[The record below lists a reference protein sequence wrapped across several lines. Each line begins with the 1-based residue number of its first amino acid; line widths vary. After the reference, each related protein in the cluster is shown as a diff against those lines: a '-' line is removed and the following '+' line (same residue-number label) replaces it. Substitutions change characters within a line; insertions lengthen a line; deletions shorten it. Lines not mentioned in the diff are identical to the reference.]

1 MPTIT
6 YNIKVENSI
15 TYPDLEHKKFRYS
28 EVSEDRFFQTHT
40 DSTADILHSKLGWSE
55 SSRIML
61 DNNNIVISENSIFLT
76 EDETLSSSSKTIY
89 MPEKDTD
96 KYFFN
101 SKVANTMLSA
111 CIFKNQNLKKSIY
124 KDFYHSD
131 SSSDKFSF
139 IGFPVVPMESDIE
152 WLDYPNIEI
161 AINNPLEFARLSEYK
176 YEISE
181 SDYDS
186 CALDYAAYYSSKG
199 YSLEDFIDR
208 CELIE
213 YNESNIPNMRL
224 PTTSVAI
231 RTKYFPVY
239 KSVTVIIKDVS
250 GTLVQLIID
259 EKDIDY
265 INGSI
270 FIKNDLIKDYGNI
283 ECFYLYYGIIP
294 AVCMNSSQSIN
305 PIDVL
310 NTKIDIN
317 FLGIDNDIQYPT
329 ERLTNNLLSVEIN
342 DYSEYAVTDLYVPN
356 KYDNFF
362 IEPSSGISI
371 NGNDVSA
378 GDKFFITNNTVN
390 NLTFSSTSNVL
401 DMMDEIEIVSTDRYK
416 IKNYLPGV
424 VSVYGKFK
432 TADRTSLSHICFS
445 KKQNTKSITKVFGYG
460 TGAYSTGGYSNGS
473 ILEEA
478 GSKTSIVYT
487 PGQPDNYTIDND
499 MISFVINPRVDGL
512 SLAMPACTISSN
524 IQVYEILGES
534 IQDVFSSWT
543 FSIPDIISL
552 DPDKINPLAKYLVV
566 FQPTINPLITTLYIH
581 NGTFKSETLS
591 NVSMYGNTLVGL
603 YTMNSK
609 RIFVKLGTK
618 LANGSIM
625 YFNSEIIVDVVINK
639 DAIIRT
645 TSKFKNINI

>member
-28 EVSEDRFFQTHT
+28 EISEDRFFQTHI
-40 DSTADILHSKLGWSE
+40 DNTANILHSKLGWSE
-55 SSRIML
+55 SSNVIL
-61 DNNNIVISENSIFLT
+61 DNNNIVISENSVFLT
-76 EDETLSSSSKTIY
+76 EDEALKASSYSIY
-89 MPEKDTD
+89 MPKKDSNL
-96 KYFFN
+96 YSFE
-101 SKVANTMLSA
+101 SSISSSILSV
-111 CIFKNQNLKKSIY
+111 CIFKNEDLKKSIY
-124 KDFYHSD
+124 KEFIHANSNDD
-131 SSSDKFSF
+131 IFSF
-139 IGFPVVPMESDIE
+139 TGFLSVPMEYETED
-152 WLDYPNIEI
+152 LAYPSVKIG
-161 AINNPLEFARLSEYK
+161 INNPLEYARLPEYK

-181 SDYDS
+181 LDYDS
-186 CALDYAAYYSSKG
+186 CASDYTSYYSSKG
-199 YSLEDFIDR
+199 YSLEDFIDK

-213 YNESNIPNMRL
+213 YNESNIPSMRL

-231 RTKYFPVY
+231 RTKYFPIY

-250 GTLVQLIID
+250 GTLVQLAID

-294 AVCMNSSQSIN
+294 AVCMNSSQNIN

-342 DYSEYAVTDLYVPN
+342 NYSEYAATDLYVPN

-362 IEPSSGISI
+362 IEPSSGISV

-401 DMMDEIEIVSTDRYK
+401 DMMDEIEDIGTDRYK

-460 TGAYSTGGYSNGS
+460 AGAYSTGGYSNGS
-473 ILEEA
+473 ILEEV
-478 GSKTSIVYT
+478 GSKTSIIYT

-499 MISFVINPRVDGL
+499 MISFVINPGVDGL